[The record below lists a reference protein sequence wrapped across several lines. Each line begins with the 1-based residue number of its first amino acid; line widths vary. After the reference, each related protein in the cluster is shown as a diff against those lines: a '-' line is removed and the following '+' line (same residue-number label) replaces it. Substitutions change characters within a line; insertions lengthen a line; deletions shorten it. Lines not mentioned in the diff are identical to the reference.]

1 MQESNAPTT
10 NVQANLA
17 EPESK
22 SAQKTMDISLEGPGS
37 LAQLPASSTEEAEW
51 QHVLERATSILS
63 DLPDFLTGFFGEY
76 KRSILTI
83 SLIVGAV
90 VAVKVTLAILNAIN
104 DVPLL
109 APTFELIGIG
119 YSGWFIYRYL
129 LRATNRK
136 ELVGEIADLKGQI
149 VGKDS

>member
-1 MQESNAPTT
+1 
-10 NVQANLA
+10 
-17 EPESK
+17 
-22 SAQKTMDISLEGPGS
+22 MDISLEGPGS

>member
-10 NVQANLA
+10 NAQANLA

-63 DLPDFLTGFFGEY
+63 DLPDFLTGFLGEY
-76 KRSILTI
+76 KQPILTV

-136 ELVGEIADLKGQI
+136 ELVGEIEDLKGQI

>member
-1 MQESNAPTT
+1 MQETNAPTT
-10 NVQANLA
+10 NAQANLA

-76 KRSILTI
+76 KRPILTV

-136 ELVGEIADLKGQI
+136 ELVGEISDLKGQI